1 VFHGN
6 QRPFQFE
13 LCWLLREGFYDQLV
27 EIWNNEKRGGNS
39 IQRWQYKIRCTR
51 QYLRGWAKDIRG
63 KTKKEKEAI
72 KSMID
77 LLDKKAEHPILSP
90 NEQDIARCLRD
101 RISHL
106 LREDKIAW
114 FQQSKTKNQIEGDNN
129 TKYFHINAN

>member
-1 VFHGN
+1 
-6 QRPFQFE
+6 
-13 LCWLLREGFYDQLV
+13 
-27 EIWNNEKRGGNS
+27 
-39 IQRWQYKIRCTR
+39 
-51 QYLRGWAKDIRG
+51 
-63 KTKKEKEAI
+63 
-72 KSMID
+72 MID
-77 LLDKKAEHPILSP
+77 LLDKKAEHSILSP